1 MKNCSICPRKC
12 GADRSLSPGY
22 CSQTETM
29 SISKVMLHRWE
40 EPCISGKG
48 GSGAVFFDGCPL
60 KCVFCQNKKISR
72 SDNGE
77 KISPEK
83 LCDII
88 LALQNEGADNINFVS
103 PTHFTD
109 GIIEALK
116 LAKDRLHVPVVWNTS
131 GYELEKTVERL
142 RNYVDVFLSD
152 FKYFS
157 PDISKRYSS
166 ASDYFDRALPA
177 LEKMVGITGDPV
189 FENGLLKRGV
199 IVRHLVLPSCCKDS
213 IRILETLAEKIG
225 ADRFL
230 LSLMSQYTPE
240 FLDPGYPELNR
251 KLTTFEY
258 EKVLSRAEEL
268 GFRGYMQEKSSAT
281 SAFTPDF

>member
-72 SDNGE
+72 GDNGE

-116 LAKDRLHVPVVWNTS
+116 LAKDHLHVPVVWNTS

>member
-1 MKNCSICPRKC
+1 M
-12 GADRSLSPGY
+12 
-22 CSQTETM
+22 
-29 SISKVMLHRWE
+29 
-40 EPCISGKG
+40 
-48 GSGAVFFDGCPL
+48 
-60 KCVFCQNKKISR
+60 
-72 SDNGE
+72 
-77 KISPEK
+77 
-83 LCDII
+83 
-88 LALQNEGADNINFVS
+88 
-103 PTHFTD
+103 
-109 GIIEALK
+109 
-116 LAKDRLHVPVVWNTS
+116 
-131 GYELEKTVERL
+131 
-142 RNYVDVFLSD
+142 DVFLSD

-177 LEKMVGITGDPV
+177 LEKMVGITGEPV

>member
-72 SDNGE
+72 GDNGE

-177 LEKMVGITGDPV
+177 LEKMVGITGEPV

>member
-1 MKNCSICPRKC
+1 MKNCAICPRKC
-12 GADRSLSPGY
+12 GADRSASPGY

-29 SISKVMLHRWE
+29 SVSKVMLHRWE
-40 EPCISGKG
+40 EPCISGRG
-48 GSGAVFFDGCPL
+48 GSGAVFFNGCPL

-72 SDNGE
+72 GGSGE
-77 KISPEK
+77 KISPER

-88 LALQNEGADNINFVS
+88 LALQDEGADNINFVS

-109 GIIEALK
+109 GVIEALS
-116 LAKDRLHVPVVWNTS
+116 LAKGRLHVPVVWNTS
-131 GYELEKTVERL
+131 GYELEETVELL
-142 RNYVDVFLSD
+142 REYVDVFLSD

-157 PDISKRYSS
+157 PDISKRYSR
-166 ASDYFDRALPA
+166 APDYFERALPA
-177 LEKMVGITGDPV
+177 LEKMVEISGSPT

-199 IVRHLVLPSCCKDS
+199 IVRHLVLPSCYRDS
-213 IRILETLAEKIG
+213 IRILEVLAEKIET
-225 ADRFL
+225 DRFL

-240 FLDPGYPELNR
+240 FLDPGYPELDR
-251 KLTTFEY
+251 RLTTFEY

>member
-1 MKNCSICPRKC
+1 M
-12 GADRSLSPGY
+12 
-22 CSQTETM
+22 
-29 SISKVMLHRWE
+29 
-40 EPCISGKG
+40 
-48 GSGAVFFDGCPL
+48 FFNGCPL

-72 SDNGE
+72 GGSGE
-77 KISPEK
+77 KISPER

-88 LALQNEGADNINFVS
+88 LALQDEGADNINFVS

-109 GIIEALK
+109 GVIEALS
-116 LAKDRLHVPVVWNTS
+116 LAKGRLHVPVVWNTS
-131 GYELEKTVERL
+131 GYELEETVELL
-142 RNYVDVFLSD
+142 REYVDVFLSD

-157 PDISKRYSS
+157 PDISKRYSR
-166 ASDYFDRALPA
+166 APDYFERALPA
-177 LEKMVGITGDPV
+177 LEKMVEISGSPT

-199 IVRHLVLPSCCKDS
+199 IVRHLVLPSCYRDS
-213 IRILETLAEKIG
+213 IRILEVLAEKIET
-225 ADRFL
+225 DRFL

-240 FLDPGYPELNR
+240 FLDPGYPELDR
-251 KLTTFEY
+251 RLTTFEY